1 MFCLYILTGCL
12 NKCFS
17 YLLLFFFVAVKKKEN
32 NIKLKSFFGIP
43 REKIVA
49 TRFGLQ
55 SVS

>member
-17 YLLLFFFVAVKKKEN
+17 YLLLFFFFAVKKKEN
-32 NIKLKSFFGIP
+32 NIKLELFFGIS